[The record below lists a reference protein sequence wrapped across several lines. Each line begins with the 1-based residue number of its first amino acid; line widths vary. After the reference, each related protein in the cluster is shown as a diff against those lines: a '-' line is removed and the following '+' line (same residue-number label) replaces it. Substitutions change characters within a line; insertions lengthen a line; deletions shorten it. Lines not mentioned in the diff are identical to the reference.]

1 MKAATIDFV
10 EQLKNTERGPAIAPA
25 PSANHCT
32 VIRTAGPWLAQ
43 AEFGQQRP
51 EIAEP
56 RWPTGSGC
64 NFLDVSIRKAP
75 QQTLVPV
82 HAHVTGF
89 HRFAA
94 HGSLDERAVRPPGM
108 MSLKVRF
115 RMCLARKT
123 LVDHQE

>member
-1 MKAATIDFV
+1 M
-10 EQLKNTERGPAIAPA
+10 
-25 PSANHCT
+25 
-32 VIRTAGPWLAQ
+32 IRTAGPWLAQ
-43 AEFGQQRP
+43 AEFGRQRP
-51 EIAEP
+51 EIAEA
-56 RWPTGSGC
+56 RWPAGSGC